1 MTTPRAT
8 PGAPGPEGGF
18 RSPLAA
24 AGAINAIAAI
34 AAGAFGAHGLR
45 ERVDARSLEIFE
57 TAARYH
63 VIGALGMMI
72 AALLAAAGVRLGAA
86 AGWTLQGGVV
96 VFSGS
101 LYALALTGVKALGAI
116 TPIGG
121 LALMVGFLLI
131 AVGCLRRGPT
141 RSR

>member
-1 MTTPRAT
+1 MTG
-8 PGAPGPEGGF
+8 PGAPPGF

-24 AGAINAIAAI
+24 AGAVNAIAAI
-34 AAGAFGAHGLR
+34 AAGAFGAHVLA
-45 ERVDARSLEIFE
+45 ERLDPRRLAIFE

-72 AALLAAAGVRLGAA
+72 AGLLAAAGARYARAG
-86 AGWTLQGGVV
+86 GWTLQGGVA

-101 LYALALTGVKALGAI
+101 LYALALSGVGALGAI

-131 AVGCLRRGPT
+131 ALGCLGRAR
-141 RSR
+141 

>member
-1 MTTPRAT
+1 MTT
-8 PGAPGPEGGF
+8 GGTTRL

-24 AGAINAIAAI
+24 AGAINTALAI
-34 AAGAFGAHGLR
+34 AAGAFGAHGLADKIDTR
-45 ERVDARSLEIFE
+45 RLAIFE

-72 AALLAAAGVRLGAA
+72 AALLAVAGVRLAKA
-86 AGWTLQGGVV
+86 AGWILQAGVV

-101 LYALALTGVKALGAI
+101 LYALALTNVRGLGAI

-121 LALMVGFLLI
+121 VGLMLGFVLI
-131 AVGCLRRGPT
+131 AVGCLRR
-141 RSR
+141 